1 MTTAISSASRAS
13 IRAAQW
19 LSYSWDSSHKDSP
32 VLAHGALAL
41 AEICTAL
48 NSDSVQLVETVIKD
62 ILAED
67 KLNFAA
73 ADLVTAL
80 VSAAAI
86 IKADTSPALSL
97 HVYLDLLGEIIP
109 LSAQDANGLIA
120 RMALE
125 GVAPIEADAS
135 APLIEIDLS
144 LLRSGRVED
153 TKRVLDR
160 IEVETRFGTRAVRVR
175 TPLPELMEGAGIHA
189 LSMYDLP
196 LGMRCLRARCYLDG
210 ESPLAIE
217 TGADFLRLSQCS
229 DGSFGEFE
237 AAIRKMNLKYR
248 QTEGGLHIKLPVTFQ
263 SLWTLAEIEDHS
275 FRLFRYVFGTYGL
288 RSAHSRT

>member
-1 MTTAISSASRAS
+1 MTTAISSSSRAS

-48 NSDSVQLVETVIKD
+48 NSDNVRLVETVIKD

-67 KLNFAA
+67 RLNFAA
-73 ADLVTAL
+73 TDLVTAL
-80 VSAAAI
+80 VSAAPI
-86 IKADTSPALSL
+86 IKADTSPAQSSL

-125 GVAPIEADAS
+125 GVAPMEADAS
-135 APLIEIDLS
+135 APLMEIDLS

-229 DGSFGEFE
+229 DGSFGDFE
-237 AAIRKMNLKYR
+237 AAIRKMNRKYR
-248 QTEGGLHIKLPVTFQ
+248 QTEGELHIKLPVTFQ

-275 FRLFRYVFGTYGL
+275 FRLFRYVFGTHGL
-288 RSAHSRT
+288 RSAH